1 MKKQKKDPLYKSFGY
16 AFAGIFAVVT
26 KERNMK
32 IHCVAMVCVVIA
44 GFLFHITPVEWCICL
59 TLFGLVMALEMV
71 NTAVEAV
78 VSFGLTC
85 FGLGYTFGKDNN
97 NSQK

>member
-44 GFLFHITPVEWCICL
+44 GFVFHITPVVYLPDIVWSCHGIGNGEY
-59 TLFGLVMALEMV
+59 GGR
-71 NTAVEAV
+71 
-78 VSFGLTC
+78 SSG
-85 FGLGYTFGKDNN
+85 
-97 NSQK
+97 

>member
-44 GFLFHITPVEWCICL
+44 GFVFHITPVS
-59 TLFGLVMALEMV
+59 A
-71 NTAVEAV
+71 
-78 VSFGLTC
+78 
-85 FGLGYTFGKDNN
+85 
-97 NSQK
+97 

>member
-32 IHCVAMVCVVIA
+32 IHCVAMGCVVIA
-44 GFLFHITPVEWCICL
+44 
-59 TLFGLVMALEMV
+59 
-71 NTAVEAV
+71 
-78 VSFGLTC
+78 
-85 FGLGYTFGKDNN
+85 
-97 NSQK
+97 

>member
-32 IHCVAMVCVVIA
+32 IHCVAMVCVVI
-44 GFLFHITPVEWCICL
+44 V
-59 TLFGLVMALEMV
+59 
-71 NTAVEAV
+71 
-78 VSFGLTC
+78 
-85 FGLGYTFGKDNN
+85 
-97 NSQK
+97 

>member
-44 GFLFHITPVEWCICL
+44 GFVFHITPVEWCICL

-78 VSFGLTC
+78 VDLSRKRESRLQS
-85 FGLGYTFGKDNN
+85 LPKMLQQEQY
-97 NSQK
+97 